1 MQARSFNAPLI
12 RRFLA
17 IGDWLSH
24 APTPCLVRRL
34 PDQAR
39 FSLVLYH
46 GDHSISA
53 MESLSLGFS
62 GPLK

>member
-1 MQARSFNAPLI
+1 MQARSSNAPLI
-12 RRFLA
+12 RPFLA

-24 APTPCLVRRL
+24 ASTSCLVRRL

-53 MESLSLGFS
+53 I
-62 GPLK
+62 

>member
-1 MQARSFNAPLI
+1 LPIVR
-12 RRFLA
+12 
-17 IGDWLSH
+17 
-24 APTPCLVRRL
+24 PTSCLVRRL

-53 MESLSLGFS
+53 IE
-62 GPLK
+62 